1 MSFKGF
7 FYASFLLFRLFM
19 TKCIITL
26 YIKYVTYL
34 LFTATSIKVIVLK
47 GNECNSVIYNLFSEI
62 VKGGMKEQ

>member
-34 LFTATSIKVIVLK
+34 LFTAISIKVIVLK
-47 GNECNSVIYNLFSEI
+47 GNECISGFTIHFQKAL
-62 VKGGMKEQ
+62 KEG